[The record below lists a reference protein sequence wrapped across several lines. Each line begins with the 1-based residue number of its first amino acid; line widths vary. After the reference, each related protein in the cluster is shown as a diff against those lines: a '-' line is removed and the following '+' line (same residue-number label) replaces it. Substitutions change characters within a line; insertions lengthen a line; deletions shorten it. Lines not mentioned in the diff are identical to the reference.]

1 MIQETWRRVLR
12 WLKTSRL
19 AQILASAILIVLI
32 ALSVAIWKAQTI
44 QVQVDGKTVRVITL
58 SSTVGEALA
67 HTSLGIYPEDKI
79 EPDRNTPIHSG
90 LRVTV
95 QRSVPLELKVD
106 GRLILA
112 RSVEPNVGLAIKDLS
127 QRYGLQLK
135 DVDEVDQSLDA
146 PTKEGMVIN
155 VRRADLLHVQVDGKA
170 WDTFL
175 APRTVAEALA
185 KLNIT
190 LGPKD
195 KLSLAPDH
203 RLEWGDTLKVVRV
216 TEKEEKV
223 VTPIPYQVVAQP
235 ADFPVGLPDKIITRG
250 ENGLQEQT
258 VKVTLEDGKE
268 VDREVLAQKITRP
281 PVNQIV
287 SRGTQTSVSRGG
299 QVIQFQR
306 AYLMRAS
313 AYSDPG
319 ATTATG
325 AAVRYGIV
333 AVDPRV
339 IPLGTKLYID
349 GYGEAVA
356 LDTGGA
362 IKGNRIDLYMDSPEA
377 AAEWGVRT
385 VIVYVR

>member
-1 MIQETWRRVLR
+1 MRAVR

-19 AQILASAILIVLI
+19 AQILASAILIALI

-44 QVQVDGKTVRVITL
+44 QVQIDGKIVKVITL
-58 SSTVGEALA
+58 SQTVGEALA
-67 HTSLGIYPEDKI
+67 HTSLGIYPEDKV
-79 EPDRNTPIHSG
+79 EPDRDTPISPG
-90 LRVTV
+90 LKVAV
-95 QRSVPLELKVD
+95 QRSLPVKLNVD
-106 GRLILA
+106 GKLILA
-112 RSVEPNVGLAIKDLS
+112 RSAEPSVGQAVQDLS
-127 QRYGLQLK
+127 KRYGLQLK
-135 DVDEVDQSLDA
+135 DVDEVNQPLDA
-146 PTKEGMVIN
+146 PLKEGMEID
-155 VRRADLLHVQVDGKA
+155 VRRADLIHVQVDGKA
-170 WDTFL
+170 WDTYL
-175 APRTVAEALA
+175 APRTVTEALA

-190 LGPKD
+190 LGEKD
-195 KLSLAPDH
+195 KLSPAPDH
-203 RLEWGDTLKVVRV
+203 RLEWGDTLKVIRV

-235 ADFPVGLPDKIITRG
+235 ADFPVGLPDKVITRG
-250 ENGLQEQT
+250 SNGLQEQI

-268 VDREVLAQKITRP
+268 VSREVLSQKITRP
-281 PVNQIV
+281 PVNQVV

-325 AAVRYGIV
+325 AVVRRGIV
-333 AVDPRV
+333 AVDPRI
-339 IPLGTKLYID
+339 IPLGTKLYVE
-349 GYGEAVA
+349 GYGEAAA

-362 IKGNRIDLYMDSPEA
+362 IKGNRIDLYMDSTEDA
-377 AAEWGVRT
+377 ANWGVRT